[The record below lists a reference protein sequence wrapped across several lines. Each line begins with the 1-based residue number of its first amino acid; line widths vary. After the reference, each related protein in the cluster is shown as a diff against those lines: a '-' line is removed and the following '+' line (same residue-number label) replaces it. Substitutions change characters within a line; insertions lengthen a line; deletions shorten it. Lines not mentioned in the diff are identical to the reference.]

1 MKKTNRIRNLL
12 SALLCLVMI
21 AAIIL
26 TFTACNNSPDAVS
39 SAPVSSAETK
49 TEAIAVGEGNTKF
62 TFTVVKADGS
72 EKSYTVKTDSDTVG
86 KALIDANLI
95 AGEDGDYGLYVKT
108 VDGTTLDFNT
118 DGMYWAFYIDG
129 EYASTGVDKTT
140 ITDGAV
146 YSFKA
151 EK

>member
-12 SALLCLVMI
+12 SALLCLMMI

-26 TFTACNNSPDAVS
+26 TFTACNNTPDAVS
-39 SAPVSSAETK
+39 SAPVSS
-49 TEAIAVGEGNTKF
+49 TEATVVGEGKTEF

-72 EKSYTVKTDSDTVG
+72 EKNYTVKTDSDNVG
-86 KALIDANLI
+86 EALIDANLI
-95 AGEDGDYGLYVKT
+95 AGEDSDYGLYVKT

-129 EYASTGVDKTT
+129 EYASTGVDTTT

>member
-1 MKKTNRIRNLL
+1 MKKTNSIRNLL

-26 TFTACNNSPDAVS
+26 TFTACNNTPDTVS
-39 SAPVSSAETK
+39 SAPVSSIDATVIGEGK
-49 TEAIAVGEGNTKF
+49 TEFA
-62 TFTVVKADGS
+62 FTVVKADGS
-72 EKSYTVKTDSDTVG
+72 EKNYTVKTDSKYVG
-86 KALIDANLI
+86 EALVDLNLID
-95 AGEDGDYGLYVKT
+95 GDDSDYGLYVKT

>member
-1 MKKTNRIRNLL
+1 MKKTNRIKNLL

-21 AAIIL
+21 AAITL

-39 SAPVSSAETK
+39 SAPVSSIDATV
-49 TEAIAVGEGNTKF
+49 VGEGKTEF
-62 TFTVVKADGS
+62 SFTVVKADGS
-72 EKSYTVKTDSDTVG
+72 EKYYTVKTDSDNVG
-86 KALIDANLI
+86 KALVDTNLI

-108 VDGTTLDFNT
+108 VDGTTLDYNT

-129 EYASTGVDKTT
+129 EYASTGVDSTT
-140 ITDGAV
+140 ITDGAT

>member
-12 SALLCLVMI
+12 SALLCLMMI

-39 SAPVSSAETK
+39 SAPVSSAK
-49 TEAIAVGEGNTKF
+49 TEAIVVGEGNSKF

-95 AGEDGDYGLYVKT
+95 AGENGDYGLYVKT

-140 ITDGAV
+140 ITDGTV